1 METRRLPYE
10 EAKVEVIMFE
20 SVDIITS
27 SGNIDDDGID
37 DTEQY

>member
-20 SVDIITS
+20 SVDIITAS
-27 SGNIDDDGID
+27 EANIDDEAYD
-37 DTEQY
+37 Q